1 MDKNKCP
8 KIKTQ
13 FTFDF
18 LKIVP
23 SKKIEVGFLPKIN
36 KYNHV

>member
-18 LKIVP
+18 LKIVGEYIYILKLLKEIGG
-23 SKKIEVGFLPKIN
+23 SQK
-36 KYNHV
+36 